1 MVGGWVHFQLI
12 WIFRWL
18 IRIFRSHFFL
28 KMHFLNF
35 SKDKVT
41 SNVFHLTVAHFPR
54 SHLRELVPTWGL
66 SHQSIPITADLLLE
80 TKFHTSVIADGT
92 FIYMYA
98 PPPETVECA
107 IIVMIC
113 FGHSRL
119 GIIKAWGFRKSTFS
133 LPCYATSSQFDDR
146 LKHGMVC

>member
-18 IRIFRSHFFL
+18 IRIFRSYFFL

-41 SNVFHLTVAHFPR
+41 STVFHLTVAHFPR

-66 SHQSIPITADLLLE
+66 SHQSIPITADLCWKQSSIHPLLL
-80 TKFHTSVIADGT
+80 TAHSYIGP
-92 FIYMYA
+92 

>member
-1 MVGGWVHFQLI
+1 
-12 WIFRWL
+12 
-18 IRIFRSHFFL
+18 
-28 KMHFLNF
+28 MHFLNF

-92 FIYMYA
+92 FISCM
-98 PPPETVECA
+98 PPPRRPSNVECA
-107 IIVMIC
+107 IIVMIALVTV
-113 FGHSRL
+113 G
-119 GIIKAWGFRKSTFS
+119 
-133 LPCYATSSQFDDR
+133 
-146 LKHGMVC
+146 